1 MVQRC
6 HNPNTKK
13 FHLYGGRGIVVCD
26 RWRKFENFLA
36 DMGERPEG
44 MTLDRI
50 DGDKGYD
57 PKNCRWATSKQQSR
71 NTTQNVVL
79 EHAGASRCIA
89 EWSEITGIAR
99 GAISGRLRRGWSVRD
114 ALTLPKGTWR
124 NNVNA

>member
-1 MVQRC
+1 MIQRC

-13 FHLYGGRGIVVCD
+13 FHLYGGRGITVCE

-44 MTLDRI
+44 MTLDRV
-50 DGDKGYD
+50 DGEKGYG
-57 PKNCRWATSKQQSR
+57 PENCRWATFKQQSR
-71 NTTQNVVL
+71 NTTQNVFL
-79 EHAGASRCIA
+79 IHAGASRCIA
-89 EWSEITGIAR
+89 EWAEITGIPR
-99 GAISGRLRRGWSVRD
+99 SAISGRLRRGWSVRE